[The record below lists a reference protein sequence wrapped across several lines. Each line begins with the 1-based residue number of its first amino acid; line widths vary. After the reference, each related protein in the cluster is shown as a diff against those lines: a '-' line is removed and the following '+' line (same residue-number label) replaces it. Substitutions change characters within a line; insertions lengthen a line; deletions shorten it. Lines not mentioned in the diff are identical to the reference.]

1 MAKHTHNGHYS
12 ISTYNTALQA
22 MRDFLIFTARPVTD
36 HTLSDL
42 IAFQRANKDDHTIG
56 DELTMFSNSRPIA
69 LQLAATLCGV
79 FTKNHADVM
88 TTFHVRSNHKTIPI
102 AEPILRAIRLDAAL
116 SDEHKDLLDLLAFGC
131 ERRNALA
138 NCPLKNVRLVE
149 NTDFAVLDILPEN
162 NKEHIGHL
170 SIIPKPLAEKLLER
184 AAKNGYTTLIPNYRT
199 LCREITLVA
208 KRNHN
213 ARLTAHYFRKRLE
226 TIAER
231 IPARPFPEGMNPNHW
246 MLLMGVTP
254 KFGHM
259 PLIYSLGLESE
270 IIKEYETFLAPS
282 LGLTGQTCNPQPSE
296 LDSLGRDNAELKE
309 QLLRLTRFLT
319 DKLSVPNPA

>member
-1 MAKHTHNGHYS
+1 MAKHTHDGHFS

-22 MRDFLIFTARPVTD
+22 MRDFLEFTGRSITD
-36 HTLSDL
+36 HSVSDL
-42 IAFQRANKDDHTIG
+42 IASQRANKDDHTIG
-56 DELTMFSNSRPIA
+56 DQLTMFANSRPIA
-69 LQLAATLCGV
+69 LQLAATLCGI

-102 AEPILRAIRLDAAL
+102 AEPILRAIRLDSAL
-116 SDEHKDLLDLLAFGC
+116 SEEHRDLLDLLAFGC

-138 NCPLKNVRLVE
+138 NCPLENVRLVE
-149 NTDFAVLDILPEN
+149 NSDFAVLDILPEN
-162 NKEHIGHL
+162 NKEHIGHI

-184 AAKNGYTTLIPNYRT
+184 ATKNGYATLIPNYRT
-199 LCREITLVA
+199 FCKEITGIA
-208 KRNHN
+208 KKKHN
-213 ARLTAHYFRKRLE
+213 VRLTAHYFRKRLE

-259 PLIYSLGLESE
+259 PLIYSLGLETE
-270 IIKEYETFLAPS
+270 IIKEYETFLAPLLS
-282 LGLTGQTCNPQPSE
+282 LTGETCNPRPSE
-296 LDSLGRDNAELKE
+296 LDNLRRDNADLKE
-309 QLLRLTRFLT
+309 QLLKLTRLLA
-319 DKLSVPNPA
+319 DKLTLP

>member
-1 MAKHTHNGHYS
+1 MAKHTHDGHYS

-22 MRDFLIFTARPVTD
+22 MRDFLIFTGRPITD
-36 HTLSDL
+36 HSISDL

-69 LQLAATLCGV
+69 LQLAATLCGI

-102 AEPILRAIRLDAAL
+102 AESILRAVRLDAAL
-116 SDEHKDLLDLLAFGC
+116 SEEHRDLLDLLTFGC

-138 NCPLKNVRLVE
+138 NCPLENVRLVE
-149 NTDFAVLDILPEN
+149 DSDFAVLDILPEN
-162 NKEHIGHL
+162 NKENIGH
-170 SIIPKPLAEKLLER
+170 ICVIPKPLAEKLLER
-184 AAKNGYTTLIPNYRT
+184 ATKNGYATLIPNYRT
-199 LCREITLVA
+199 LCKEITVIA
-208 KRNHN
+208 KKNHN
-213 ARLTAHYFRKRLE
+213 VRLTAHYFRKRLE
-226 TIAER
+226 TLAER

-259 PLIYSLGLESE
+259 PLIYSLGLEAE
-270 IIKEYETFLAPS
+270 VIKEYGAFLAPQLS
-282 LGLTGQTCNPQPSE
+282 LTGEIPALKPNE
-296 LDSLGRDNAELKE
+296 LE
-309 QLLRLTRFLT
+309 QLKQQNAQLTEQILKLT
-319 DKLSVPNPA
+319 ALLTQKNW